1 MKKSKPVFEVTMR
14 SPKAGEYF
22 NSRLTRKD
30 VSSRL
35 YSAADVRL
43 VQNLIDSLD
52 KGKTSAS
59 VTIAGDTYSVRLVA

>member
-22 NSRLTRKD
+22 NSRLTRRD

-43 VQNLIDSLD
+43 VQNLIDSID
-52 KGKTSAS
+52 KSTTVAS
-59 VTIAGDTYSVRLVA
+59 ITVADDTYSVRLVA